1 MVLLLGE
8 LMFLGP
14 ISSTSSV
21 YLSWFTLKVGML
33 RFGISSRSLFLVGV
47 SRQLAAIGL
56 ELPL

>member
-8 LMFLGP
+8 LIFFGP
-14 ISSTSSV
+14 ISSPFSI
-21 YLSWFTLKVGML
+21 YLSWLILKVGMF
-33 RFGISSRSLFLVGV
+33 RFGISSLSLFLLGV